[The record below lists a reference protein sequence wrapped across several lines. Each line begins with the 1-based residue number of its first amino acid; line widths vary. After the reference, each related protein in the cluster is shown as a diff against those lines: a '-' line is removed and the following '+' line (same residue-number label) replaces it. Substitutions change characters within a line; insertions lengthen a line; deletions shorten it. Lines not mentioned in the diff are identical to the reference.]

1 MVRRLSAS
9 ALLAL
14 VPSLA
19 FAAAS
24 DVDTNFAACAKN
36 AHGAT
41 YPMLH
46 CYSEEMR
53 ASDAAMTD
61 SYKDALAHAADPATK
76 RYLAR
81 SQTAWVTYR
90 DAWCEATVSRSGS
103 LARLKLME
111 CRIDETKKRT
121 AALTNLAAPQ

>member
-1 MVRRLSAS
+1 MVRRLI
-9 ALLAL
+9 ALAIAALA
-14 VPSLA
+14 PSIA
-19 FAAAS
+19 FAATS
-24 DVDTNFAACAKN
+24 DTDTDFAACAKK

-46 CYSEEMR
+46 CYSQEMQ
-53 ASDAAMTD
+53 AADDAMTA
-61 SYKDALAHAADPATK
+61 SYKTASAQISNATTK
-76 RYLAR
+76 RYLTR
-81 SQTAWVTYR
+81 SQTAWVSYR

-121 AALTNLAAPQ
+121 EALTNLAAPQ